1 MKLLLLL
8 ALLVGCG
15 SLIATT
21 TTATTTTTTT
31 TICDAVALALQA
43 IESGTWQASHSGVR
57 RLGAGRFKQVFAV
70 QVPSSS
76 LPTPTT
82 AAFTTVAIKVPHP
95 SSHELGQTSTTVDAT
110 GEVNV
115 VRIKPCH
122 PYKRQPTTSP
132 RTAGING
139 IHSSSHRTR
148 H

>member
-1 MKLLLLL
+1 MKLPLLL
-8 ALLVGCG
+8 ALLVGCS
-15 SLIATT
+15 SLIST

-31 TICDAVALALQA
+31 VCDAVAPALQA

-57 RLGAGRFKQVFAV
+57 RLGAGRFKQVFAA
-70 QVPSSS
+70 QLPSSI

-115 VRIKPCH
+115 VRIKPCN
-122 PYKRQPTTSP
+122 PYKRQPTTPP

-139 IHSSSHRTR
+139 IHSSSHRAR